1 MKLLYGSQNFG
12 YDTPESDKDWLEFVY
27 PTWEDIVS
35 NNMKN
40 KERKNEDGS
49 VTKVKDIRLII
60 KMVEK
65 SNFNDLQVLYSQEMY
80 GCEDLK
86 WFIDN
91 RDALVKHNLHQLFYT
106 NKGYILSCLKSG
118 TQKDL
123 VRALAFTNMIIKA
136 FNENEFVMREPK
148 FSKIREANSQ
158 EFNECKEYIYKK
170 LSEYEGFAY
179 ALDKD
184 NTIID
189 MARLEVERLLKNHLI
204 K

>member
-91 RDALVKHNLHQLFYT
+91 RDALVKHNLPQLFYT
-106 NKGYILSCLKSG
+106 NRGYILSCLKSG

-123 VRALAFTNMIIKA
+123 VRALAFTNMIVKA
-136 FNENEFVMREPK
+136 FNENEFVMCEPK

-170 LSEYEGFAY
+170 LSEYEGYAY

-189 MARLEVERLLKNHLI
+189 MARLEVKRLLKNHLI

>member
-80 GCEDLK
+80 DCEDLK

-91 RDALVKHNLHQLFYT
+91 RDVLVRHNLHQLFYT
-106 NKGYILSCLKSG
+106 NRGYILSCLKSG

-123 VRALAFTNMIIKA
+123 VRALAFTNMIVKA

-170 LSEYEGFAY
+170 LSEYEGYAY

-189 MARLEVERLLKNHLI
+189 MARLEVKRLLKNHLI

>member
-123 VRALAFTNMIIKA
+123 VRALAFTNMIVKA

>member
-123 VRALAFTNMIIKA
+123 VRALAFTNMIVKA
-136 FNENEFVMREPK
+136 FK
-148 FSKIREANSQ
+148 
-158 EFNECKEYIYKK
+158 
-170 LSEYEGFAY
+170 
-179 ALDKD
+179 
-184 NTIID
+184 
-189 MARLEVERLLKNHLI
+189 
-204 K
+204 

>member
-49 VTKVKDIRLII
+49 VTKVKDIRLVI
-60 KMVEK
+60 KMIEK

-91 RDALVKHNLHQLFYT
+91 RDALVKHDLHQLFYT
-106 NKGYILSCLKSG
+106 NRGYILSCLKSG

-123 VRALAFTNMIIKA
+123 VRALAFTNMIVKA

-170 LSEYEGFAY
+170 LSEYEGYAY

-189 MARLEVERLLKNHLI
+189 MARLEVKRLLKNHLI

>member
-60 KMVEK
+60 KMIEK

-106 NKGYILSCLKSG
+106 NRGYILSCLKSG

-123 VRALAFTNMIIKA
+123 VRALSFTSMILKA
-136 FNENEFVMREPK
+136 FGSDEFIMREPM
-148 FSKIREANSQ
+148 FGQMRESDSKDFKTCA
-158 EFNECKEYIYKK
+158 EYIHKK
-170 LSEYEGFAY
+170 LSKYESY
-179 ALDKD
+179 AWEMKEDQS
-184 NTIID
+184 I
-189 MARLEVERLLKNHLI
+189 MQQARLEVERLLKVHLM

>member
-123 VRALAFTNMIIKA
+123 VRALAFTNMIVKA

-158 EFNECKEYIYKK
+158 EFDECKEYIYKK
-170 LSEYEGFAY
+170 LSEYEWYAY

-189 MARLEVERLLKNHLI
+189 MARLEVKRLLKNHLI